1 MRVFEINWEQCKGCL
16 SCMNSCPA
24 EAIRFKDG
32 HVDINYD
39 RCVGCAACYQNCGHG
54 AIRRVSQMDLVYGF
68 LKARRKVILAI
79 DPACI
84 AFLPNDVSIE
94 KLAAAAQDLG
104 VWDVA
109 DASEAAA
116 AVASEYARLVQEKKM
131 ENIILTACPVTRNI
145 IEHYYPDLIKYL
157 APVASP
163 MIACGRM
170 LKRDFTSAAVVYVST
185 CAARMEES
193 QDVRHSTEINAVIS
207 IGELMEWFRQEGIDP
222 AEYEEEPLLTDG
234 GGLGESYA
242 IAGGMLE
249 CVSHYAPSHDY
260 QSLNVN
266 GIPNCLTLMGEI
278 REKKIT
284 GCVIEMNGCPGG
296 CVGGCAGMEHTGEQR
311 GRYAAT
317 LQIRNYIKNR
327 EKNLYFDTKGVAMA
341 NPALNRSVGPM
352 EPGEADIQEMLFRMG
367 VGNPRQQLNCGQC
380 GYETCRDR
388 ALGILHR
395 KDSVSIC
402 SPVVA
407 SMKLDLER
415 AMLDNLPMAV
425 VLIDDTQK
433 IVSFNEEAGSLFNLK
448 EEQETYIFEIMD
460 PGDVQ
465 YVLDTGLPVKKRRF
479 DIPELF
485 LRAEANLV
493 PLKDRGMVIGMF
505 FDITEEEEEEAKQFE
520 AKLQSVEMAQKV
532 IEKQMTVAQQI
543 AFLLGETTA
552 ETKVTLNKLKQR
564 ILDEGDEA

>member
-1 MRVFEINWEQCKGCL
+1 MHVFEVNTEVCKGCL
-16 SCMNSCPA
+16 RCMNRCPA
-24 EAIRFKDG
+24 EAFRFRDG
-32 HVDINYD
+32 HVNINPD
-39 RCVGCAACYQNCGHG
+39 RCVGCAACYQSCEHS
-54 AIRRVSQMDLVYGF
+54 AIVRVSQMDLVHGL
-68 LKARRKVILAI
+68 LKAKRKVILAI

-84 AFLPNDVSIE
+84 AFLPGNVSIE

-104 VWDVA
+104 IWDVA

-116 AVASEYARLVQEKKM
+116 AVASEYARLVQEKRM

-145 IEHYYPDLIKYL
+145 IEHYYPELIGYL

-170 LKRDFTSAAVVYVST
+170 LKRDFTSVAVVYVST
-185 CAARMEES
+185 CAARLEES
-193 QDVRHSTEINAVIS
+193 RDVRHSTEINAVIS

-222 AEYEEEPLLTDG
+222 GEYEEEPLLTDG

-249 CVSHYAPSHDY
+249 CVNHYAPCHDY
-260 QSLNVN
+260 QCLNVN
-266 GIPNCLTLMGEI
+266 GVANCLTLMNEI
-278 REKKIT
+278 REKKIS

-296 CVGGCAGMEHTGEQR
+296 CVGGCADMKHTGEQR

-327 EKNLYFDTKGVAMA
+327 EKNLYFDTKSVAMA
-341 NPALNRSVGPM
+341 NPALNLCVGPM
-352 EPGEADIQEMLFRMG
+352 VPTEADIQEMLFRMG

-380 GYETCRDR
+380 GYESCRDR
-388 ALGILHR
+388 AVGILLR
-395 KDSVSIC
+395 KDAVSIC
-402 SPVVA
+402 RPVVA
-407 SMKLDLER
+407 AMKQDLER
-415 AMLDNLPMAV
+415 AMLDSLPMAV
-425 VLIDDTQK
+425 VLIDETQK
-433 IVSFNEEAGSLFNLK
+433 VVTFNGEAGSLFNLK

-465 YVLDTGLPVKKRRF
+465 YVLDTGLSVKKRRF

-485 LRAEANLV
+485 LRVEANLA
-493 PLKDRGMVIGMF
+493 PLKEKNMVIGMF

-564 ILDEGDEA
+564 ILDEGEEA